1 MATILSNAHLY
12 LGTSLFGKVNEFKF
26 PDISNVTVDSKP
38 IDSIG
43 TTKLPVGVELDDSS
57 IKLNGFDANV
67 YTKLSNLD
75 EEHIITVRGNLKIFD
90 GNVLRDELPVKG
102 TIKAITNKITALG
115 TLKQQ
120 ENAEFTVE
128 LIPHA
133 CKIEYKGQVLSEIDI
148 PNNIWI
154 VDGVDKLSKMKKNL
168 GLV

>member
-1 MATILSNAHLY
+1 MATVLSNAHLY

-57 IKLNGFDANV
+57 IKFNGFDANV
-67 YTKLSNLD
+67 FTKLSNLD
-75 EEHIITVRGNLKIFD
+75 EEHIITVRGNLKIFN
-90 GNVLRDELPVKG
+90 GNVLRDELSIKG
-102 TIKAITNKITALG
+102 SIRAITKKITPIG

-133 CKIEYKGQVLSEIDI
+133 CKIEYKEKVLNEIDLA
-148 PNNIWI
+148 NNILI
-154 VDGVDKLSKMKKNL
+154 IDGVDKLAKMKKNL